1 MALTQPAARKRLH
14 TRRVSYQCFQRD
26 DGLFDI
32 EGRLIDV
39 KDHDYALLSGV
50 RRAGEAVHD
59 LWARITVARDYV
71 IQRVEVKFDAMP
83 YPDGCERIEPAYT
96 KLVGTSLMHGFRKTL
111 YDAMG
116 GVKGCSHV
124 TELLSHAPTAAIQM
138 FAGLRREIEPGEAK
152 PFQLDRCHALET
164 TSETVRRY
172 YPQWYRCAG

>member
-71 IQRVEVKFDAMP
+71 IQHVEVKFDAMP
-83 YPDGCERIEPAYT
+83 YPDGCERSLLLARCVD
-96 KLVGTSLMHGFRKTL
+96 VGDRGRVDDDVAVRGMCFK
-111 YDAMG
+111 
-116 GVKGCSHV
+116 
-124 TELLSHAPTAAIQM
+124 
-138 FAGLRREIEPGEAK
+138 
-152 PFQLDRCHALET
+152 DRC
-164 TSETVRRY
+164 
-172 YPQWYRCAG
+172 